1 MFKPLLILD
10 IDNTLIFS
18 FEKDKNMSIK
28 IGGSY
33 YNLKDLKEDFIT
45 INLYRTFKRPHL
57 DEFISYIKENFELA
71 AWTAAG
77 DEYAKAILDNIG
89 LTDLRFF
96 YTGIHCTAYRY
107 RMSDIVYIKN
117 LNKIKRNKKV
127 NLERTLILDDN
138 EKTAIKN
145 YGNLLRI
152 KPFFGDL
159 NDKELLKAIKYL
171 EKIKNEPNFRSIE
184 KRGWSENTE
193 L

>member
-18 FEKDKNMSIK
+18 FEKDKNISIK

-45 INLYRTFKRPHL
+45 INLYRTFKRPYL
-57 DEFISYIKENFELA
+57 DKFISYIKENFELA
-71 AWTAAG
+71 VWTAAG
-77 DEYAKAILDNIG
+77 EEYAKAILSNIG
-89 LTDLRFF
+89 LTDLRFL

-117 LNKIKRNKKV
+117 LNKIKRNKKA

-184 KRGWSENTE
+184 KRGWSENIE
-193 L
+193 I